1 MLSCV
6 RLFATPWTVAGSARL
21 LCPWDSPG
29 KNTFV
34 LEVSFVLEVAFVLE
48 SRKEVAEKCF
58 GMSPFIESS
67 KRPKQYMY
75 V

>member
-1 MLSCV
+1 MRMLSRV
-6 RLFATPWTVAGSARL
+6 RLFVNPWIIAGSARL

-34 LEVSFVLEVAFVLE
+34 LEVAFVLE
-48 SRKEVAEKCF
+48 SRKEVSEKCF
-58 GMSPFIESS
+58 GMSPFIEST
-67 KRPKQYMY
+67 KRSKQYMY